1 MRGSSVIPVSGR
13 EASIGIGAMVVFIAL
28 VLIAGMAA
36 SVIIQ
41 TSSHL
46 ESQTMSTG
54 KDTTNEVSTGIA
66 VYSVEGYAATN
77 SDISKLAIMIRP
89 RAGTDSIDIS
99 DCFIEIS
106 NTSKKIILNYSTSY
120 FSKPTGLDD
129 IFSAA
134 VFPDDNF
141 AYGNASNRDGSRFG
155 ILVLDDADGSVT
167 QNNPL
172 INRGDKI
179 CLCINTTGCFNNI
192 AERSTIWGMVI
203 PVEGSPGVFK
213 IQTPSTY
220 ADNVM
225 ELYYNLQ

>member
-66 VYSVEGYAATN
+66 VYSIEGFAASN

-179 CLCINTTGCFNNI
+179 CLCINATGCFNNI

-203 PVEGSPGVFK
+203 PVDGSPGVFK